1 MTPRLPLEGI
11 RILDLGM
18 FWAGPYTGGIL
29 ADMGAEVIKVE
40 SCRRPDP
47 LRIQARGL
55 YPQGDPGERSWNRSG
70 MINDRNRNKY
80 GITLDLSLPQGRDVF
95 RRLVTISDVVV
106 ENFSRRVV
114 RNLGLEYAKVR
125 EVNPNII
132 LLSLA
137 SQGSNGPERDNVSFG
152 PTLEQIGGLAAL
164 TGYTDEM
171 SSFASYAYPDAL
183 AGMLGAG
190 LVIAALR
197 SRRRTGHGMHIDL
210 SQRELT
216 TCIIG
221 ETLMD
226 YAMNGRTHQ
235 AIGNRHPSA
244 APCGCYPCR
253 GEDEWVSIVVASD
266 EEWVRLCQVMGEPE
280 LGADKRFAD
289 VIARLKNQDE
299 LDSIVGEWTRK
310 QGHHE
315 IMNSLQEVGI
325 AAGAVL
331 TVAEI
336 VNDVHLGQREFF
348 PLQTHPEAGT
358 FLCKGKPLRF
368 SGTPLRNEMPAP
380 CLGEHNSF
388 VYGTLLGMTQDEI
401 NDLERAGVI
410 GTVPTS
416 TDLQFT

>member
-1 MTPRLPLEGI
+1 MAPKLVLEGI

-18 FWAGPYTGGIL
+18 FWAGPYAGGIL

-55 YPQGDPGERSWNRSG
+55 YPNGEPGERSWNRSG
-70 MINDRNRNKY
+70 MINDRARNKY

-95 RRLVTISDVVV
+95 KRLVKISDVVL

-114 RNLGLEYAKVR
+114 RNLELEYPLLR
-125 EVNPNII
+125 EVNPAII
-132 LLSLA
+132 LLSLS
-137 SQGSNGPERDNVSFG
+137 SQGLIGPEKDNVSFG
-152 PTLEQIGGLAAL
+152 PTLEQIGGLASL
-164 TGYTDEM
+164 TGYSDEM

-190 LVIAALR
+190 SVIAALR
-197 SRRRTGHGMHIDL
+197 SRRRTGQGMHIDL

-216 TCIIG
+216 TSIIG

-226 YAMNGRTHQ
+226 YAMNGRIHEP
-235 AIGNRHPSA
+235 IGNRDSSK
-244 APCGCYPCR
+244 APCGCYPCQ
-253 GEDEWVSIVVASD
+253 GKDEWVTIVVASD
-266 EEWVRLCQVMGEPE
+266 EEWASLCQVMGRED
-280 LGADKRFAD
+280 LVNDSRFAD
-289 VIARLKNQDE
+289 VISRWKNQDE
-299 LDSIVGEWTRK
+299 IDRTVSEWTRK
-310 QGHHE
+310 QDHYQ
-315 IMNSLQEVGI
+315 IMNRLQETGI

-336 VNDVHLGQREFF
+336 FDDVHMKERDFF
-348 PLQTHPEAGT
+348 PVQTHPEAGT
-358 FLCKGKPLRF
+358 FLCKGKPMRF
-368 SGTPLRNEMPAP
+368 SKTPLRNDMPAP
-380 CLGEHNSF
+380 CLGEHNTF
-388 VYGTLLGMTQDEI
+388 VYGTLLGMSQEEI
-401 NDLERAGVI
+401 DGLEREGVI

>member
-1 MTPRLPLEGI
+1 LTPRLPLEGI

-368 SGTPLRNEMPAP
+368 SETPLRNEMPAP

>member
-336 VNDVHLGQREFF
+336 MNDVHLGQREFF

-368 SGTPLRNEMPAP
+368 SETPLRNEMPAP

-401 NDLERAGVI
+401 DDLERAGVI